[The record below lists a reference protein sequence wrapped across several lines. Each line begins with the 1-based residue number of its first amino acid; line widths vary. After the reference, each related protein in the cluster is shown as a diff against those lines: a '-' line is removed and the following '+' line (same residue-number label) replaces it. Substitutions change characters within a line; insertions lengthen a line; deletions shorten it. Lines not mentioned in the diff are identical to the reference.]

1 MGGDIP
7 CARAEKLRDGRAVPQ
22 RIAVQQWVERASRQR
37 GRIVN
42 NHTLRG
48 YAGRDAAFVRQQVR
62 GILNPN
68 IVVCG
73 GGSGCLLRI
82 AQEFIYPDLT
92 FFPINSW
99 CHYCKDPELLLINSW
114 HPSSRILDSQKID
127 GMMQAVAGFM
137 VQTHADIFH

>member
-1 MGGDIP
+1 MTIH
-7 CARAEKLRDGRAVPQ
+7 EQENIL
-22 RIAVQQWVERASRQR
+22 WEEW
-37 GRIVN
+37 
-42 NHTLRG
+42 
-48 YAGRDAAFVRQQVR
+48 AGTY
-62 GILNPN
+62 P
-68 IVVCG
+68 
-73 GGSGCLLRI
+73 
-82 AQEFIYPDLT
+82 AQESIYPDLT